1 MANVTSNLDE
11 IKAVLLDVDGVMT
24 DGKLHYSARGEEIK
38 SFDVKDGL
46 GIQLLLN
53 AKILVGIISGRN
65 SNALEQRIK
74 DLGIQHIYVSS
85 SDKEKDLQKFL
96 KTTGLRREEVAYIG
110 DDLPDLS
117 AIKMCGFSACPS
129 DACSEVLDAVDHV
142 SSKRGGDGVIREIAE
157 LILRSTDRWAPITRR
172 FGSE

>member
-1 MANVTSNLDE
+1 MTNVTSNLDE

-65 SNALEQRIK
+65 SDALEQRIK
-74 DLGIQHIYVSS
+74 DLGIQHMY
-85 SDKEKDLQKFL
+85 
-96 KTTGLRREEVAYIG
+96 
-110 DDLPDLS
+110 
-117 AIKMCGFSACPS
+117 
-129 DACSEVLDAVDHV
+129 VLD
-142 SSKRGGDGVIREIAE
+142 
-157 LILRSTDRWAPITRR
+157 T
-172 FGSE
+172 

>member
-1 MANVTSNLDE
+1 MTNIKSNIAR
-11 IKAVLLDVDGVMT
+11 IKALLLDVDGVMP

-53 AKILVGIISGRN
+53 ANILVGIISGRN
-65 SNALEQRIK
+65 SDALEKRIK
-74 DLGIQHIYVSS
+74 DLGIQHIYMDSS
-85 SDKEKDLQKFL
+85 NKKKDLQNFL
-96 KTTGLRREEVAYIG
+96 ETTGLQLEEVAYVG
-110 DDLPDLS
+110 DDLPDLT
-117 AIKMCGFSACPS
+117 AIMMCGFSACPS

-142 SSKRGGDGVIREIAE
+142 SSKPGGSGVVREIAE

>member
-65 SNALEQRIK
+65 SDALEQRIK
-74 DLGIQHIYVSS
+74 DLGIQHMYVSS

>member
-1 MANVTSNLDE
+1 MTNVTSNLDS

-74 DLGIQHIYVSS
+74 ELGIQHIYVNSS
-85 SDKEKDLQKFL
+85 AKEKDLQKFL
-96 KTTGLRREEVAYIG
+96 ETTGLRREEVAYIG
-110 DDLPDLS
+110 DDLPDLT
-117 AIKMCGFSACPS
+117 AIMMCGFSACPS
-129 DACSEVLDAVDHV
+129 NACPEVLDAVDHV
-142 SSKRGGDGVIREIAE
+142 SSKRGGDGVVREIAE

-172 FGSE
+172 FWSE

>member
-1 MANVTSNLDE
+1 MTNVTSNLDL

-53 AKILVGIISGRN
+53 ANILVGIISGRN
-65 SNALEQRIK
+65 SNALEKRIK
-74 DLGIQHIYVSS
+74 DLGIQHIYMDSS
-85 SDKEKDLQKFL
+85 NKKKDLQNFL
-96 KTTGLRREEVAYIG
+96 ETTGLQLEEVAYVG
-110 DDLPDLS
+110 DDLPDLT
-117 AIKMCGFSACPS
+117 AIMMCGFSACPS

-142 SSKRGGDGVIREIAE
+142 SSKRGGDGVVREIAE

>member
-1 MANVTSNLDE
+1 MTDVTSNLDL

-65 SNALEQRIK
+65 SDALEQRIK
-74 DLGIQHIYVSS
+74 DLGIQHMYVSS

-110 DDLPDLS
+110 DDLPDLT
-117 AIKMCGFSACPS
+117 AIKMCGFSACPN
-129 DACSEVLDAVDHV
+129 DACSEILNAVDHV
-142 SSKRGGDGVIREIAE
+142 SSKRGGDGVVREIAE
-157 LILRSTDRWAPITRR
+157 LILRSTNRWTPTTRR

>member
-1 MANVTSNLDE
+1 MTNIKSNIAG
-11 IKAVLLDVDGVMT
+11 IKALLLDVDGVMT
-24 DGKLHYSARGEEIK
+24 DGKLHYSVRGEEIK

-46 GIQLLLN
+46 GIQLLLD
-53 AKILVGIISGRN
+53 AKILVGIISGRS

-74 DLGIQHIYVSS
+74 DLGIQHAYVSS
-85 SDKEKDLQKFL
+85 SDKERDLRNFL
-96 KTTGLRREEVAYIG
+96 ETTGLRREEVAYIG
-110 DDLPDLS
+110 DDLPDLT

-142 SSKRGGDGVIREIAE
+142 SSKRGGEGVVREIAE

-172 FGSE
+172 FWSE

>member
-1 MANVTSNLDE
+1 MTNIKSNIAG
-11 IKAVLLDVDGVMT
+11 IKALLLDVDGVMT
-24 DGKLHYSARGEEIK
+24 DGKLHYSVRGEEIK

-53 AKILVGIISGRN
+53 AKISVGIISGRN
-65 SNALEQRIK
+65 SDALERRIK
-74 DLGIQHIYVSS
+74 DLGIQHIYVGSN
-85 SDKEKDLQKFL
+85 DKGKDLQKFL
-96 KTTGLRREEVAYIG
+96 ETSGLRREEVAYIG
-110 DDLPDLS
+110 DDLPDLT

-142 SSKRGGDGVIREIAE
+142 SSKPGGDGAVREIAE

>member
-1 MANVTSNLDE
+1 MTNVTSNLDL

-85 SDKEKDLQKFL
+85 SAKEKDLQQFL
-96 KTTGLRREEVAYIG
+96 ETTGLRREEVAYIG
-110 DDLPDLS
+110 DDLPDLT

-142 SSKRGGDGVIREIAE
+142 SSKPGGSGVVREIAE

>member
-1 MANVTSNLDE
+1 MTNIKSNIAR
-11 IKAVLLDVDGVMT
+11 IKALLLDVDGVMT

-53 AKILVGIISGRN
+53 ANILVGIISGRN
-65 SNALEQRIK
+65 SDALEKRIK
-74 DLGIQHIYVSS
+74 DLGIQHIYMDSS
-85 SDKEKDLQKFL
+85 NKKKDLQNFL
-96 KTTGLRREEVAYIG
+96 ETTGLQLEEVAYVG
-110 DDLPDLS
+110 DDLPDLT
-117 AIKMCGFSACPS
+117 AIMMCGFSACPS

-142 SSKRGGDGVIREIAE
+142 SSKRGGDGVVREIAE

-172 FGSE
+172 FWSE

>member
-1 MANVTSNLDE
+1 MKNVKSNLAV

-65 SNALEQRIK
+65 SDALERRIK
-74 DLGIQHIYVSS
+74 DLGIQHIYVGSE
-85 SDKEKDLQKFL
+85 DKEKDLQKFL
-96 KTTGLRREEVAYIG
+96 KTTDLRREEVAYIG
-110 DDLPDLS
+110 DDLPDLTV
-117 AIKMCGFSACPS
+117 IMMCGFSACPS
-129 DACSEVLDAVDHV
+129 DACAEVLDAVDHV
-142 SSKRGGDGVIREIAE
+142 SSKRGGDGVVRDIAE
-157 LILRSTDRWAPITRR
+157 LILRSTDRWTSTIRS

>member
-1 MANVTSNLDE
+1 MKNIKSNLAV

-53 AKILVGIISGRN
+53 ANILVGIISGRN
-65 SNALEQRIK
+65 SDALEKRIK
-74 DLGIQHIYVSS
+74 DLGIQHIHVGSS
-85 SDKEKDLQKFL
+85 NKEKDLQKFL
-96 KTTGLRREEVAYIG
+96 EATGLQLKEVAYIG
-110 DDLPDLS
+110 DDLPDLK
-117 AIKMCGFSACPS
+117 AIMVCGFSSCPS
-129 DACSEVLDAVDHV
+129 DACSEVLDTVDHV
-142 SSKRGGDGVIREIAE
+142 SSKRGGDGVVREIAE

-172 FGSE
+172 FGSK

>member
-1 MANVTSNLDE
+1 MS
-11 IKAVLLDVDGVMT
+11 
-24 DGKLHYSARGEEIK
+24 
-38 SFDVKDGL
+38 
-46 GIQLLLN
+46 
-53 AKILVGIISGRN
+53 SG
-65 SNALEQRIK
+65 
-74 DLGIQHIYVSS
+74 
-85 SDKEKDLQKFL
+85 DKEKDLQKFL

>member
-1 MANVTSNLDE
+1 MAR
-11 IKAVLLDVDGVMT
+11 IKALLVDVDGVMT
-24 DGKLHYSARGEEIK
+24 DGKLHYSAGGEETK

-46 GIQLLLN
+46 GIQLLLD

-65 SNALEQRIK
+65 SDALRQRIK
-74 DLGIQHIYVSS
+74 DLGIQHIYASS
-85 SDKEKDLQKFL
+85 NTKEKDLQKFL
-96 KTTGLRREEVAYIG
+96 ETTGLQREEVAYIG
-110 DDLPDLS
+110 DDLPDLT

-129 DACSEVLDAVDHV
+129 DACSEVLDAADHV
-142 SSKRGGDGVIREIAE
+142 SSKPGGGGVVREIAE

>member
-1 MANVTSNLDE
+1 MTNVTSNLDE

-46 GIQLLLN
+46 GIQLLLD
-53 AKILVGIISGRN
+53 AQILVGIISGRN
-65 SNALEQRIK
+65 SDALQQRIK
-74 DLGIQHIYVSS
+74 DLGIQHIYMNSS
-85 SDKEKDLQKFL
+85 NKEKDLQKFL
-96 KTTGLRREEVAYIG
+96 ETTGLKREEVAYVG
-110 DDLPDLS
+110 DDLPDLT
-117 AIKMCGFSACPS
+117 AIMMCGFSACPS

-142 SSKRGGDGVIREIAE
+142 SSKRGGDGVVREIAE

-172 FGSE
+172 FWSE

>member
-65 SNALEQRIK
+65 SDALEQRIK

-85 SDKEKDLQKFL
+85 GDKEKDLQKFL
-96 KTTGLRREEVAYIG
+96 KTTCLRREEVAYIG

>member
-1 MANVTSNLDE
+1 MTNVTSNLDS

-65 SNALEQRIK
+65 SNALEQRIQ
-74 DLGIQHIYVSS
+74 DLGIQHVYVSS

-96 KTTGLRREEVAYIG
+96 ETTGLRREEVAYIG
-110 DDLPDLS
+110 DDLPDLK
-117 AIKMCGFSACPS
+117 AIKACGFSACPS

-142 SSKRGGDGVIREIAE
+142 SSKPGGDGVVREIAE

-172 FGSE
+172 FGTE

>member
-1 MANVTSNLDE
+1 MTNVKSNLDL

-65 SNALEQRIK
+65 SDALEQRIK

-96 KTTGLRREEVAYIG
+96 ETTGLRREEVAYIG
-110 DDLPDLS
+110 DDLPDLT

-142 SSKRGGDGVIREIAE
+142 SSKRGGDGVVREIAE

>member
-1 MANVTSNLDE
+1 MTNVTSNLDE

-65 SNALEQRIK
+65 SDALEQRIK
-74 DLGIQHIYVSS
+74 DLGIQYIYLNS

-96 KTTGLRREEVAYIG
+96 EATGLQLKEVAYIG
-110 DDLPDLS
+110 DDLPDLT
-117 AIKMCGFSACPS
+117 AMTMCGFSACPS
-129 DACSEVLDAVDHV
+129 DACPEVLDAVDYV
-142 SSKRGGDGVIREIAE
+142 SSKRGGDGVVREIAE
-157 LILRSTDRWAPITRR
+157 LILRSTDRWTPTTRR
-172 FGSE
+172 FGSK